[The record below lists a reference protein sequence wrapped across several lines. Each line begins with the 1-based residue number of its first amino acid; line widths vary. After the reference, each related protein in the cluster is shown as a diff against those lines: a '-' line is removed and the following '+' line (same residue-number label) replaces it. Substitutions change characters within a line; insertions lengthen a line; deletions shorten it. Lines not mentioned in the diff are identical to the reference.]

1 MKTATRWRPFSDYS
15 TLYRGDIATW
25 ATPLDPQNLVF
36 DGNKKKFELW
46 EIKML
51 GYMKLKNLKMH
62 FYKCRWHNRGTKWNS
77 LCRAYTVSW
86 WKILNPGNERSPI
99 LKEHLWYAIG
109 SKPRII
115 TLYNEL
121 TTLNKSYSETI
132 TDYLLR
138 AENANRSVKEH
149 VSDSLLIAMVLKDKK
164 FFSKQEIIS

>member
-1 MKTATRWRPFSDYS
+1 M
-15 TLYRGDIATW
+15 
-25 ATPLDPQNLVF
+25 PL
-36 DGNKKKFELW
+36 
-46 EIKML
+46 
-51 GYMKLKNLKMH
+51 
-62 FYKCRWHNRGTKWNS
+62 
-77 LCRAYTVSW
+77 
-86 WKILNPGNERSPI
+86 
-99 LKEHLWYAIG
+99 
-109 SKPRII
+109 II